1 MFSALH
7 TLDAVETVTRIIA
20 QFPPHQQAQVRVQL
34 ASVLKA
40 VISQR
45 LLPRADGKGRAAAV
59 EVMVSTPAIRDHI
72 VHEHKTAAI
81 HRAIAEGASQHGMQT
96 FDQANFGAAGSAA
109 RDARGGAPVDV
120 HGGCIRAT
128 GCDP

>member
-1 MFSALH
+1 
-7 TLDAVETVTRIIA
+7 
-20 QFPPHQQAQVRVQL
+20 VRVQL

-72 VHEHKTAAI
+72 VHEQKTAAI
-81 HRAIAEGASQHGMQT
+81 HRAIAEGASEHGMQT
-96 FDQANFGAAGSAA
+96 FDQAIFALLDQQLVTREEALRWTSTVDAFA
-109 RDARGGAPVDV
+109 RRVP
-120 HGGCIRAT
+120 
-128 GCDP
+128 DP